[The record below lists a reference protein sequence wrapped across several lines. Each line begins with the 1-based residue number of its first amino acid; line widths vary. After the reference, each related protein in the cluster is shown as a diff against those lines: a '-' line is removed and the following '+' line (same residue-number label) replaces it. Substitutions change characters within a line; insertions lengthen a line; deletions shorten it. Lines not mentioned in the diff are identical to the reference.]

1 MSVKEFENLTKIRV
15 RLIYI
20 ILTSLMA
27 IGLIRFG
34 YMQLIYQKNIVTFA
48 QIDQTAHELNRP
60 IIDEVKNSFEV
71 NLDGFQEE
79 STDDIINSGK
89 TDVASLSLLDI
100 VYTSCK
106 DGCYGRPAVYLHDDK
121 GYIFY
126 KNNDGENTLLEINR
140 SGDRWKIIETFEK
153 TSE

>member
-1 MSVKEFENLTKIRV
+1 MRELENLTKIRV
-15 RLIYI
+15 RFIYI

-27 IGLIRFG
+27 IVLIRFG
-34 YMQLIYQKNIVTFA
+34 YMQLIYQKNIVTFV

-60 IIDEVKNSFEV
+60 IIDEVKNSFAV
-71 NLDGFQEE
+71 NLDGFKEE

-106 DGCYGRPAVYLHDDK
+106 NGCYGRPAVYLHDDK

-126 KNNDGENTLLEINR
+126 KNNDGENTLLEIIR
-140 SGDRWKIIETFEK
+140 SSDRWKISEAFEK